1 MKWWAICQSSS
12 PVCQALVFFPASLP
26 AYDLWRLI
34 QGQAALCAVVRP
46 SRWCY
51 RVYCSLATLVGLC
64 VSLPVI
70 RGRNYGGPII
80 CARRFAARISLIIC
94 YHIIESRACPGG
106 CIVAQVY
113 ASCHAVRYFSNEIK
127 VANLVAEFTFQPIN
141 NADRVLWWT
150 DIRITLFLASLVRT
164 VGTIGLYAYTDL
176 KIKFVLIKQTKLI
189 ILITFYLLL
198 HVLGLNVNCDNL
210 NTK

>member
-1 MKWWAICQSSS
+1 M
-12 PVCQALVFFPASLP
+12 
-26 AYDLWRLI
+26 
-34 QGQAALCAVVRP
+34 
-46 SRWCY
+46 
-51 RVYCSLATLVGLC
+51 
-64 VSLPVI
+64 
-70 RGRNYGGPII
+70 
-80 CARRFAARISLIIC
+80 
-94 YHIIESRACPGG
+94 
-106 CIVAQVY
+106 
-113 ASCHAVRYFSNEIK
+113 RYFSNEIK